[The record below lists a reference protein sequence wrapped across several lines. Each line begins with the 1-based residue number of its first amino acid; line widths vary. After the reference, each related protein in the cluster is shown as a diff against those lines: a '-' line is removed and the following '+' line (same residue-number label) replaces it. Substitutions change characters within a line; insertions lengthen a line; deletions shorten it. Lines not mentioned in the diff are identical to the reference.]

1 MKSNTIVLIHGLWL
15 TPRSWELFQGL
26 YQKRGWRVLAPAWP
40 RMKGEV
46 EAIRRDPSPLAGLGI
61 AEIADHYE
69 DVLRG
74 LSEPPILMGHSF
86 GGLIVQMLLD
96 RGLGAAGVALDSAA
110 PKGVLR
116 LPVSAMRAASPV
128 LKNPASY
135 WGTVALT
142 FPQFR
147 YAFANA
153 MAEPAAR
160 GAYERYAIPGPG
172 RPVFQAATASLNAA
186 AATKVNY
193 LNHDRAPLLLIAGG
207 EDHQVPPSMN
217 RSNYRK
223 YSRSRALT
231 QFKEFAGRS
240 HLIAAQEG
248 WQEVAE
254 YALTWAQAQAGAG
267 AGAPRLPDYPRRAVE
282 AFQTD

>member
-1 MKSNTIVLIHGLWL
+1 
-15 TPRSWELFQGL
+15 
-26 YQKRGWRVLAPAWP
+26 
-40 RMKGEV
+40 
-46 EAIRRDPSPLAGLGI
+46 
-61 AEIADHYE
+61 
-69 DVLRG
+69 
-74 LSEPPILMGHSF
+74 
-86 GGLIVQMLLD
+86 
-96 RGLGAAGVALDSAA
+96 
-110 PKGVLR
+110 
-116 LPVSAMRAASPV
+116 
-128 LKNPASY
+128 
-135 WGTVALT
+135 
-142 FPQFR
+142 
-147 YAFANA
+147 
-153 MAEPAAR
+153 
-160 GAYERYAIPGPG
+160 
-172 RPVFQAATASLNAA
+172 
-186 AATKVNY
+186 VNY

>member
-1 MKSNTIVLIHGLWL
+1 MKSNTIVFIHGLWL
-15 TPRSWELFQGL
+15 TARSWELFGGL
-26 YQKRGWRVLAPAWP
+26 YEKRGCRVLAPAWP

-46 EAIRRDPSPLAGLGI
+46 EEIRRDPSALAGLGV

-74 LSEPPILMGHSF
+74 LGEPPILMGHSF
-86 GGLIVQMLLD
+86 GGLIVQILLD
-96 RGLGAAGVALDSAA
+96 RGLGSAGVAISSAA
-110 PKGVLR
+110 PKGVFR
-116 LPVSAMRAASPV
+116 LPFSAIRAASPA
-128 LKNPASY
+128 LANPANY

-147 YAFANA
+147 YGFANT
-153 MAEPAAR
+153 MTESAAR
-160 GAYERYAIPGPG
+160 AAYERYAIPGPG
-172 RPVFQAATASLNAA
+172 RPVFQAASANLNAA

-193 LNHDRAPLLLIAGG
+193 RNHDRAPLLLLAAGD
-207 EDHQVPPSMN
+207 DHQVPASMN
-217 RSNYRK
+217 RSNFRK
-223 YSRSRALT
+223 YARSDALT
-231 QFKEFAGRS
+231 QFREFPGRS

-254 YALTWAQAQAGAG
+254 YALTWAQTQLGGAS
-267 AGAPRLPDYPRRAVE
+267 APLSTGYPRRNVE